1 MWLTRTADNIA
12 VFWPANGVLLGLLLR
27 LPVGDRLPTF
37 GAAALGSMAANLAY
51 GDGIGLSA
59 TLAATNLLEVACGL
73 ALLERLIGRPY
84 ELRGLPELLGLLVT
98 SIAVPAASASLA
110 AVALLN
116 TFQAPLLE
124 IWVAW
129 WAANVVGLIIFLP
142 LVVVADLKSSIRF
155 FRNSSDRAVLLALVE
170 YGVALAALLG
180 IAWISIATSFGAP
193 TLFAPVL
200 LWMAVRRGVV
210 PTAFVATVVCVGLVL
225 GVKAGL
231 WPWPPATTLP
241 LGAAVA
247 RLQLVIVLMT
257 VAPLMVAVVI
267 AERERARLTEAK
279 AKERLDDAL
288 AAMADGLALID
299 SEGLI
304 ALCNPRFKELLPRRA
319 DLRVPG
325 VRIAGLLREATLH
338 GEDGGADATDAEA
351 WIAQHAIRTT
361 DGPQEVELADG
372 RWIEALARPTTDGG
386 HVLVCRDVTERKR
399 LELEVAEAKRW
410 LETVISTAGDG
421 IIVIDRRGTVRNFSP
436 AAERVFGYESPEVV
450 GRNVAMLMPEGERA
464 AHDAYLARFRATGQP
479 RIIGMNRAVEGCRQ
493 DGSLVP
499 LEISVTQVAGSPDG
513 LLVGVVRDVTK
524 RKRLEADLAHAKQR
538 LDDALEAMADGFV
551 LFDAEDRLVLC
562 NRRWLEFFPHS
573 RDVRVP
579 GARAA
584 DIWREA
590 ARRGDYKGVDLDH
603 LNAWV
608 ESKLRLYRSGGSPET
623 ELADGRW
630 LETRVG
636 STSTGERS
644 VVVRDITDRKRLER
658 QLEHQAT
665 HDTLTELPNR
675 AMVQDELQRAT
686 ARARRQGSQ
695 LAVML
700 VDLDQFK
707 DVNDH
712 HGHAAGDA
720 VLAEVARRLEDA
732 VRKGDLVGRLGG
744 DEFAILAAGRPG
756 SDDFSAL
763 ARRIVRRLTDPLRLG
778 DVDLRIGGTLGLTIF
793 PADPGGPEE
802 LLLNADRALY
812 AAKQVGRGTWAAYAE
827 GMRGGTG
834 GSAGLGAEVAAAL
847 ERGELDLDFQPILA
861 LDTLET
867 VGVEALVRWNHP
879 ERGRLPASAF
889 ISAAEHGAA
898 GLSLTRFVLEE
909 ALRQQRGWREAG
921 AGDLK
926 IWVNL
931 APRCLAS
938 EGLVEMVAAALAER
952 GADPGQ
958 LVLELTESTIAGVRT
973 AEARLSAL
981 RLLGVGIAV
990 DDFGTGHSSLG
1001 RLKALPIDVLKID
1014 RTFVADVAAD
1024 DRERAIVLT
1033 VVALGNNLGLATTA
1047 EGVETREQLKVL
1059 RRLGCALAQGHLFAR
1074 PMAAAELADWLMAW
1088 RERRLVRPEDDLLR
1102 EGA

>member
-1 MWLTRTADNIA
+1 
-12 VFWPANGVLLGLLLR
+12 
-27 LPVGDRLPTF
+27 
-37 GAAALGSMAANLAY
+37 
-51 GDGIGLSA
+51 
-59 TLAATNLLEVACGL
+59 
-73 ALLERLIGRPY
+73 
-84 ELRGLPELLGLLVT
+84 
-98 SIAVPAASASLA
+98 
-110 AVALLN
+110 
-116 TFQAPLLE
+116 
-124 IWVAW
+124 
-129 WAANVVGLIIFLP
+129 
-142 LVVVADLKSSIRF
+142 
-155 FRNSSDRAVLLALVE
+155 
-170 YGVALAALLG
+170 
-180 IAWISIATSFGAP
+180 
-193 TLFAPVL
+193 
-200 LWMAVRRGVV
+200 
-210 PTAFVATVVCVGLVL
+210 
-225 GVKAGL
+225 
-231 WPWPPATTLP
+231 
-241 LGAAVA
+241 
-247 RLQLVIVLMT
+247 LQLVIVLMT
-257 VAPLMVAVVI
+257 LAPLMVAVVI

-279 AKERLDDAL
+279 AKQRLDDAL

-299 SEGLI
+299 GEGSI
-304 ALCNPRFKELLPRRA
+304 ALCNPRFTELFPRGA
-319 DLRVPG
+319 DLRLPG
-325 VRIAGLLREATLH
+325 VRVADLLREATLH
-338 GEDGGADATDAEA
+338 GEDRGVDATDAEDWVA
-351 WIAQHAIRTT
+351 PRIIHTAGGH
-361 DGPQEVELADG
+361 QELEFAGG
-372 RWIEALARPTTDGG
+372 RWVEALARPTIEGG

-421 IIVIDRRGTVRNFSP
+421 IIVIDRHGTVRSFSP
-436 AAERVFGYESPEVV
+436 AAERIFGYEGLEVV

-464 AHDAYLARFRATGQP
+464 AHDAYLARFRATGEP
-479 RIIGMNRAVEGCRQ
+479 RIIGMTRAVEGCRK
-493 DGSLVP
+493 DGSPVP
-499 LEISVTQVAGSPDG
+499 LEISIAQVAGSPDG

-524 RKRLEADLAHAKQR
+524 RKRLETELAHAKQR

-551 LFDAEDRLVLC
+551 LFDADDRLVLS

-584 DIWREA
+584 DMWREA
-590 ARRGDYKGVDLDH
+590 ARRGDYKGVDLNH
-603 LNAWV
+603 LDAWV
-608 ESKLRLYRSGGSPET
+608 ESKLRLYWNGGSPET

-665 HDTLTELPNR
+665 HDTLTGLPNR
-675 AMVQDELQRAT
+675 AMVQDELRRAS
-686 ARARRQGSQ
+686 ARARREGSQ

-720 VLAEVARRLEDA
+720 VLVDVARRLEDA
-732 VRKGDLVGRLGG
+732 VRQGDLVGRLGG

-763 ARRIVRRLTDPLRLG
+763 ARRIIRRLTDPLRLG
-778 DVDLRIGGTLGLTIF
+778 DVELRIGGTLGLTLF
-793 PADPGGPEE
+793 PADPGGPEQ

-812 AAKQVGRGTWAAYAE
+812 AAKQSGRGTWAAYAE
-827 GMRGGTG
+827 GMHGGTG
-834 GSAGLGAEVAAAL
+834 GSAGLEAEVAAAL
-847 ERGELDLDFQPILA
+847 ERGELDLDYQPIVA

-867 VGVEALVRWNHP
+867 VGVEALLRWNHP
-879 ERGRLPASAF
+879 ERGRLPAGAF
-889 ISAAEHGAA
+889 ITAAEHGAA
-898 GLSLTRFVLEE
+898 GLALTRFVLEE
-909 ALRQQRGWREAG
+909 ALHQQRVWREAG

-952 GADPGQ
+952 GVEPGR

-981 RLLGVGIAV
+981 RMLGVEIAV

-1001 RLKALPIDVLKID
+1001 RLKALPVDVLKID
-1014 RTFVADVAAD
+1014 RTFVADVAID
-1024 DRERAIVLT
+1024 ERERAIVGT
-1033 VVALGNNLGLATTA
+1033 IVALGDNLGLATTA

-1074 PMAAAELADWLMAW
+1074 PMAAAELADWLTAW
-1088 RERRLVRPEDDLLR
+1088 RKRCRVQPGDDLLR